1 MNKTGGDDPE
11 IDVQELCLSVGGQ
24 GAPGHGLPYE
34 TSCLQFPALGTRAL
48 LAAEHQ
54 LFWPR

>member
-1 MNKTGGDDPE
+1 MDKIGGDPD
-11 IDVQELCLSVGGQ
+11 IDVQELCPAVGGQ

-34 TSCLQFPALGTRAL
+34 TSCLQFPVLGTRAL

-54 LFWPR
+54 LFWPW

>member
-24 GAPGHGLPYE
+24 GAPGMAYLMK
-34 TSCLQFPALGTRAL
+34 L
-48 LAAEHQ
+48 LACNSPPLE
-54 LFWPR
+54 PEPC